1 MQKKRVYELAQELN
15 ISSQEVID
23 KLLESGYEVKSHM
36 NSLSSEQEKLV
47 REEFSDEKNGN
58 FKSDR
63 LEKKESNNSNN
74 VLEEKESIYKKEKK
88 QEFSKNEPSKKEYKA
103 EKSKNKTNSNHKNSN
118 IENKQKNAVNT
129 NDNKTKI
136 ETAEVTKS
144 SNSEEKTQNDDI
156 KILEV
161 GASITVGELAEVLGV
176 KSSDIIMRL
185 MKKGIMANINQSID
199 FETAS
204 EISEDFDVI
213 LENVD
218 KAKEEELEF
227 DIQEDDPSDLK
238 SRAPIVTVMGHVDHG
253 KTSLLDS
260 IRSTNVTSKEAGGIT
275 QHIGASEVIVD
286 GKKVVFL
293 DTPGHE
299 AFTQMRA
306 RGAKVTDIAILVV
319 ASDDGIKPQTIEAIS
334 HAKAAEV
341 PIIVAINKIDKPT
354 ANVDKVKQ
362 ELSEHGL
369 LVEEWGGDVI
379 AVPVS
384 AKTGLGIENLL
395 EMVIL
400 VAEMEELKANP
411 NRPAMG
417 IALEANLD
425 KARGPVASFIVTNGT
440 LNVGDPVLVGT
451 AYGKIRAMLND
462 KGKRVKNA
470 GPSTAV
476 KVLGLNE
483 VPNAGEKFVVMDSEK
498 TAKSIGDSRKSKE
511 RAEQMQKTSKVSL
524 DDLFERMQKGEI
536 KELNLVLKADGQ
548 GSLEALKG
556 SLEKLSNEE
565 VKVSIIHSGVGG
577 VVESDIMLASASNA
591 IIIGFNVRP
600 SAGAKS
606 LIERE
611 SVDLR
616 TYSIIYEII
625 EDIEKAMTG
634 LLDPEFKEVVLGS
647 AQVRETFKASG
658 IGTIAGVYVTDGKI
672 VRNAKARLIRDGVV
686 VYDGQIGSLK
696 RFKDDAKEVATGYE
710 CGITLENFND
720 IKEDDSFEVYEMQE
734 VKR

>member
-144 SNSEEKTQNDDI
+144 SNSEEKAQNDDI